1 MAAPAPAQPI
11 WNPKIKMG
19 SRMIFTSVPRVVQN
33 NGVLQ
38 QKEKEIIIAK
48 ECDVVITKYRWIVS
62 HGVMLGWLVQ

>member
-1 MAAPAPAQPI
+1 VAAPAPAQPI

-38 QKEKEIIIAK
+38 QNGREITRAK
-48 ECDVVITKYRWIVS
+48 VCDVMITKYRWIVS
-62 HGVMLGWLVQ
+62 NGVMLGRLVQ